1 MTSEPAAEPASEP
14 VPEHAPGSASEPV
27 SAPAVAVTEVRVLE
41 GPNLYFAKPA
51 IKVSLELPGYL
62 SADESVLAAL
72 AARIEMRS
80 ARPGAPGTEQRQR
93 FVMRLVERAVRL
105 LATASGTTRLGV
117 RVRPGSSPA
126 SVVMAFVWRRR
137 TRARA
142 LGLGV
147 GPVLQAWLDGGDVIE
162 HEGLVI
168 EQTEPGERP
177 ALLKPRIPVASI
189 TGTNGKTTTTRLLGH
204 IGMTAGLRTAWSST
218 DGIVVQGEVVEAGD
232 YSGPAGARGVL
243 SAPGV
248 ELGILETARGGMLL
262 KGMGVSAND
271 VSVVTNVSADHLGL
285 QGIDTVDQLAEVKA
299 IVTKATKPRGWV
311 VLNGEDPRVWAM
323 RNGIKARPW
332 VFTLRSDAPAIRE
345 SLDSG
350 GRAITVLDGSITVL
364 ENGQDPDRLVSI
376 LDVPAT
382 LSGLSEHNIA
392 NALAGAAAALGLGL
406 PREAVVEGLRTFAPD
421 DKLNPGRM
429 NTYTLRRGDSS
440 AITVIVDLAHNEA
453 GLEALMDVAHG
464 LKVPGGQVH
473 LGLGL
478 AGDRTDDLLES
489 IGEVAGL
496 RADRIV
502 AAHKEHYLRGRT
514 MEELESHL
522 RTGLARA
529 GVSDIESYD
538 TELAGLQALVPGAAD
553 GDVVALM
560 CHAER
565 AQVASWL
572 AEQGATPDRAVDIRS
587 KVVAAR
593 GEHEFEGEIAGL
605 WELADD
611 QSRIDAIALL
621 RSQRPSDPRLVFEHA
636 SALDAAGKEQD
647 AIPLYRDSLASGLRE
662 PQRHRA
668 RIQLASSLRVAGQP
682 ELAYSLLTEL
692 SVERP
697 GSVAVEA
704 FRALA
709 GVDSGHAE
717 SSVADLIEVLLHHA
731 GDEDA
736 LAYQRAL
743 SAYAAELRER

>member
-1 MTSEPAAEPASEP
+1 MTSSPA
-14 VPEHAPGSASEPV
+14 V
-27 SAPAVAVTEVRVLE
+27 SAPVTQPAVAVTEVRVLE

-62 SADESVLAAL
+62 AADERTLTDLAT
-72 AARIEMRS
+72 RVGMRS
-80 ARPGAPGTEQRQR
+80 ARPGASGTEQRQR
-93 FVMRLVERAVRL
+93 FVMRLVERAVRR
-105 LATASGTTRLGV
+105 LAAASGTTRLGV
-117 RVRPGSSPA
+117 RVRPGSAPEA
-126 SVVMAFVWRRR
+126 VVMAFVWRRR

-142 LGLGV
+142 LGEGV
-147 GPVLQAWLDGGDVIE
+147 GPVLQAWLDGGDVTE
-162 HEGLVI
+162 QEGLAVGR
-168 EQTEPGERP
+168 TEPGEKPSVLRP
-177 ALLKPRIPVASI
+177 QIPVASI

-204 IGMTAGLRTAWSST
+204 IGMTAGRRTAWSST
-218 DGIVVQGEVVEAGD
+218 DGIVVQGEVIESGD
-232 YSGPAGARGVL
+232 YSGPAGARAVL
-243 SAPGV
+243 TAPGV

-262 KGMGVSAND
+262 KGLGVTSND

-299 IVTKATKPRGWV
+299 IITKATRPGGWV

-323 RNGIKARPW
+323 RNGIKGKPW
-332 VFTLRSDAPAIRE
+332 VFTLRPDAPAIRE
-345 SLDSG
+345 SLDLG

-364 ENGQDPDRLVSI
+364 QNGRDPDRLISI

-382 LSGLSEHNIA
+382 LSGLSHHNIA

-406 PREAVVEGLRTFAPD
+406 PRSAVVEGLRTFVPD

-429 NTYTLRRGDSS
+429 NTYTLRRPDGSV
-440 AITVIVDLAHNEA
+440 ITVIIDLAHNEA

-502 AAHKEHYLRGRT
+502 AAHKAHYLRGRT
-514 MEELESHL
+514 MAELESHL
-522 RTGLARA
+522 RAGLARA
-529 GVSDIESYD
+529 GVSDIESYE
-538 TELAGLQALVPGAAD
+538 TELGGLQALVPGASD

-565 AQVASWL
+565 SQVASWL
-572 AEQGATPDRAVDIRS
+572 AEQGATPDTPDDIRR

-593 GEHEFEGEIAGL
+593 GEHEFEAQIAEI

-611 QSRIDAIALL
+611 QQRIDAMARL
-621 RSQRPSDPRLVFEHA
+621 RSQRPSDARLVFEHA

-647 AIPLYRDSLASGLRE
+647 AIPLYRDCLAAGLRE

-692 SVERP
+692 SAERP

-709 GVDSGHAE
+709 GVDSGHAA

-731 GDEDA
+731 GDEDTF
-736 LAYQRAL
+736 AYQRAL
-743 SAYAAELRER
+743 SAYAAELRDR

>member
-1 MTSEPAAEPASEP
+1 MTSSPAVSEPEPALQS
-14 VPEHAPGSASEPV
+14 
-27 SAPAVAVTEVRVLE
+27 AVAVTEVRVLE

-62 SADESVLAAL
+62 AAPERTLTDLAT
-72 AARIEMRS
+72 RVGMRS

-93 FVMRLVERAVRL
+93 FVMRLVERAVRR
-105 LATASGTTRLGV
+105 LAAASGTTRLGV
-117 RVRPGSSPA
+117 RVRPGSAPEA
-126 SVVMAFVWRRR
+126 VVMAFVWRRR

-142 LGLGV
+142 LGQGV

-162 HEGLVI
+162 QEGLVVGR
-168 EQTEPGERP
+168 TEPGDRP
-177 ALLKPRIPVASI
+177 SIIKPQIPVASI

-218 DGIVVQGEVVEAGD
+218 DGIVVQGEVIEAGD

-243 SAPGV
+243 TAPGV
-248 ELGILETARGGMLL
+248 QLGILETARGGMLL
-262 KGMGVSAND
+262 KGMGVTAND

-299 IVTKATKPRGWV
+299 IVTKATRPGGWV

-323 RNGIKARPW
+323 RNGIKAKPW

-345 SLDSG
+345 SLDLG
-350 GRAITVLDGSITVL
+350 GRAITVLDGSVTVL

-382 LSGLSEHNIA
+382 LSGLSHHNIA

-406 PREAVVEGLRTFAPD
+406 PRAAVVEGLRTFAPD

-429 NTYTLRRGDSS
+429 NTYTLRRDDGAS
-440 AITVIVDLAHNEA
+440 ITVIVDLAHNEA

-502 AAHKEHYLRGRT
+502 AAHKAHYLRGRT
-514 MEELESHL
+514 MEDLEAHL
-522 RTGLARA
+522 RAGLARA
-529 GVSDIESYD
+529 GVSDIDSYE
-538 TELAGLQALVPGAAD
+538 TELGGLQALVPGAAD

-565 AQVASWL
+565 SQVASWL
-572 AEQGATPDRAVDIRS
+572 ADQGATADTPEDIRR

-593 GEHEFEGEIAGL
+593 GEHEFEAQIAEL
-605 WELADD
+605 WDLADD
-611 QSRIDAIALL
+611 QERIDGVARL
-621 RSQRPSDPRLVFEHA
+621 RSQRPNDARLVFEHA

-647 AIPLYRDSLASGLRE
+647 AIPLYRDCLAAGLRE

-692 SVERP
+692 SAERP

-717 SSVADLIEVLLHHA
+717 SAVADLIEVLLHHA

-743 SAYAAELRER
+743 SGYAAELRNR

>member
-1 MTSEPAAEPASEP
+1 
-14 VPEHAPGSASEPV
+14 
-27 SAPAVAVTEVRVLE
+27 
-41 GPNLYFAKPA
+41 
-51 IKVSLELPGYL
+51 
-62 SADESVLAAL
+62 
-72 AARIEMRS
+72 
-80 ARPGAPGTEQRQR
+80 
-93 FVMRLVERAVRL
+93 
-105 LATASGTTRLGV
+105 
-117 RVRPGSSPA
+117 
-126 SVVMAFVWRRR
+126 
-137 TRARA
+137 
-142 LGLGV
+142 
-147 GPVLQAWLDGGDVIE
+147 VLQAWLDGGDVIE
-162 HEGLVI
+162 QEGLVVGR
-168 EQTEPGERP
+168 TEPGDRP
-177 ALLKPRIPVASI
+177 SIIKPQIPVASI

-204 IGMTAGLRTAWSST
+204 IGMTAGRRTAWSST
-218 DGIVVQGEVVEAGD
+218 DGIVVQGEVIEAGD

-243 SAPGV
+243 TAPGV
-248 ELGILETARGGMLL
+248 QLGILETARGGMLL
-262 KGMGVSAND
+262 KGMGVTAND

-299 IVTKATKPRGWV
+299 IVTKATRPGGWV

-323 RNGIKARPW
+323 RNGIKGKPW
-332 VFTLRSDAPAIRE
+332 VFTLRPDAPAIRE
-345 SLDSG
+345 SLDLG

-364 ENGQDPDRLVSI
+364 QNGQDPDRLISI

-382 LSGLSEHNIA
+382 LSGLSHHNIA

-406 PREAVVEGLRTFAPD
+406 PREAVVEGLRTFVPD
-421 DKLNPGRM
+421 DRLNPGRM
-429 NTYTLRRGDSS
+429 NTYTLRRDDGA

-478 AGDRTDDLLES
+478 AGDRTDELLES

-502 AAHKEHYLRGRT
+502 AAHKAHYLRGRT

-522 RTGLARA
+522 RAGLARA
-529 GVSDIESYD
+529 GVSDIESYE
-538 TELAGLQALVPGAAD
+538 TELGGLQALVPGAAD

-565 AQVASWL
+565 SQVAAWL
-572 AEQGATPDRAVDIRS
+572 AQQGATSDTPEDIRR

-593 GEHEFEGEIAGL
+593 GEHEFEAQIAQL
-605 WELADD
+605 WELTDD
-611 QSRIDAIALL
+611 QERIDAVVRL
-621 RSQRPSDPRLVFEHA
+621 RSQRPADPRLVFEHA

-647 AIPLYRDSLASGLRE
+647 AIPLYRDCLAAGLRE

-692 SVERP
+692 SAERP
-697 GSVAVEA
+697 GSVAVVA

-709 GVDSGHAE
+709 GVDSGHAA

-736 LAYQRAL
+736 LADQRAL
-743 SAYAAELRER
+743 SGYAAELRAR